1 MPFWLKDSF
10 SPYFGYWAL
19 CAGAF
24 AYLLDIDDSSYRNE
38 MVYPMD
44 LVDYARSEK

>member
-1 MPFWLKDSF
+1 MLDSF

-24 AYLLDIDDSSYRNE
+24 TYLLDIDDSSYRNE
-38 MVYPMD
+38 MVYPRD